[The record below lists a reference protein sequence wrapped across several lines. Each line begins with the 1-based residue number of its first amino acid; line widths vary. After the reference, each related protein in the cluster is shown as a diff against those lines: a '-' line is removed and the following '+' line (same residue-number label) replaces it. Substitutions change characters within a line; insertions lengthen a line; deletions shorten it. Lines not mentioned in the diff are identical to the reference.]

1 VKEKELKHQRMV
13 ATLADLFLCTDSDN
27 SETVDKDEFIAAMQ
41 DDSFVARLTELSIPV
56 LEAQHLFD
64 VLDIDGSGQITLPE
78 FLDGFTRVAGVA
90 KSKDLLQVHCD
101 LTKHFRTLGKLL
113 STNTETWSAML
124 RLVRRQLAQ
133 QMRDIKAAL
142 PPRGLPPPS
151 RKDPGG
157 PSAGVP
163 PPVPASREDPCL
175 LPAGVASGHDAAGIV
190 DAAHRELPVPPLLEL
205 RQQVESLLLAVK
217 GLDIAVDSAGGP
229 SDALSG
235 VKQLRQEAS
244 GLFDAVF
251 HLAPD

>member
-1 VKEKELKHQRMV
+1 VARHTCRTYPAMWVFFVLYIIFTNWSLLNLVTGIILDHLLKITYQDELEKVKEKELKHQRMV

-163 PPVPASREDPCL
+163 PPVTGRGCFRPRRRWHCRRCSP
-175 LPAGVASGHDAAGIV
+175 
-190 DAAHRELPVPPLLEL
+190 
-205 RQQVESLLLAVK
+205 
-217 GLDIAVDSAGGP
+217 
-229 SDALSG
+229 
-235 VKQLRQEAS
+235 
-244 GLFDAVF
+244 
-251 HLAPD
+251 